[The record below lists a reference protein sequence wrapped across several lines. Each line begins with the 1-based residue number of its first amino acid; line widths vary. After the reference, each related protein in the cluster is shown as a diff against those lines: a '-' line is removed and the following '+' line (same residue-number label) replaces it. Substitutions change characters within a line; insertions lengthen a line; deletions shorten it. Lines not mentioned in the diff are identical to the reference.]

1 MAKNLLKA
9 WLADNTVTTD
19 DKTDKILLLE
29 STRSVDQE
37 FVLDR
42 MAALNPGVHRETMTL
57 SVRLFQQVL
66 MDLALNGYSV
76 STDIMHLVPQFR
88 GVVKNNAWDTD
99 VNSIYI
105 SFTQGKKLR
114 EAIQDTTVQILG
126 EKPGNFYIAGTRN
139 VATRATDL
147 SATAGRNFSLYGKN
161 LTVVGTD
168 PAVGVSIK
176 SVESGTV
183 TKLPADMIVV
193 NKPSE
198 LNILIP
204 AGLKDGE
211 YELTVTTQ
219 FANAGKLLKTP
230 RSTTQTI
237 YIGTAPTGG
246 DSRNTGGGTPGDE
259 NDNPLG

>member
-9 WLADNTVTTD
+9 WLADNTVTTEN
-19 DKTDKILLLE
+19 KTDKILLLE

-37 FVLDR
+37 FILDR
-42 MAALNPGVHRETMTL
+42 MAALNPGVHRQTMSL
-57 SVRLFQQVL
+57 SVKLFQEVL
-66 MDLALNGYSV
+66 ADLVLNGYSAN
-76 STDIMHLVPQFR
+76 TDIMRLVPQFR
-88 GVVKNNAWDTD
+88 GVVKNNAWDPA

-114 EAIQDTTVQILG
+114 EAIKDTTVQILG

-147 SATAGRNFSLYGKN
+147 SATAGRNFSLYGKE
-161 LTVVGTD
+161 LTVVGPD
-168 PAVGVSIK
+168 ASVGISIK
-176 SVESGTV
+176 SVADGTV
-183 TKLPADMIVV
+183 TKLTADMIVV

-204 AGLKDGE
+204 AGLEDGE

-219 FANAGKLLKTP
+219 YANAGKLLKTP
-230 RSTTQTI
+230 RSTAQTI
-237 YIGTAPTGG
+237 YIGAAPSGGG
-246 DSRNTGGGTPGDE
+246 DGGDGDE
-259 NDNPLG
+259 NENPLG